1 MIVGAFGVYLI
12 FGKEGRE
19 RQRLL
24 KMMAEEK
31 EHRKAMARAIAK
43 TRPYPGMN
51 RLPSKAEIERLLE
64 PKLRP
69 GAGGE

>member
-1 MIVGAFGVYLI
+1 MIIGAFGIYLI

-24 KMMAEEK
+24 KMMAEDRE
-31 EHRKAMARAIAK
+31 RQRTFRDAIAK